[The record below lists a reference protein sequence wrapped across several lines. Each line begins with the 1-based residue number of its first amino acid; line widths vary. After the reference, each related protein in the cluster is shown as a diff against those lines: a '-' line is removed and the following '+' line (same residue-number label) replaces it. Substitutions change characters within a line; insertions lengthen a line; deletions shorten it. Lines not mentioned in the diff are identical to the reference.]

1 MRAKTRAVA
10 AATGA
15 ALVVVP
21 LTGAAAAALVT
32 DDSSDT
38 GTRLDAAAYTS
49 DVADIPEVTTA
60 AKKSAYEIDT
70 PTVKV
75 KVPPP
80 PEPEPE
86 PVVEEPTATVE
97 ESTESTTTTDT
108 STATEV
114 SSSES
119 TTAAS
124 ADVQAAISGSA
135 VIAEASKYV
144 GVPYVS
150 GGSSP
155 SGFDCSG
162 FVSYVY
168 GQLGISLP
176 RSSGA
181 YFSVGTQVSSPQPGD
196 IIVTP
201 GHVGIYAGPGLQIDA
216 PRPGK
221 TIQFRA
227 IWQSNPQYR
236 RVT

>member
-1 MRAKTRAVA
+1 MRARTRAVA
-10 AATGA
+10 ATAGA

-32 DDSSDT
+32 QDIVPSNPLAESAT
-38 GTRLDAAAYTS
+38 IEDAAA
-49 DVADIPEVTTA
+49 ADIAASVTA
-60 AKKSAYEIDT
+60 ADEAGYDVDT
-70 PTVKV
+70 PDV
-75 KVPPP
+75 
-80 PEPEPE
+80 EFSANPE
-86 PVVEEPTATVE
+86 PVYTPPP
-97 ESTESTTTTDT
+97 TTTTTESNSGT
-108 STATEV
+108 STSNSSGAREV
-114 SSSES
+114 SNS
-119 TTAAS
+119 AS
-124 ADVQAAISGSA
+124 VSAAISGSA

-162 FVSYVY
+162 FTSYVY

-181 YFSVGTQVSSPQPGD
+181 YYNVGTRVSSPQPGD

-201 GHVGIYAGPGLQIDA
+201 GHVGIYAGPNLQIDA

-221 TIQFRA
+221 TIQFRP
-227 IWQSNPQYR
+227 IWQSNPTYV
-236 RVT
+236 RVTG